1 MNVSSQILAIFEG
14 CIKFFEYMLVQW
26 CNNLIHSWTEGARI
40 HAAKILNV
48 NRSFIP
54 TTNNHLESFNSHLK
68 DSYLHEFQ
76 RNKAQLRV
84 DTLIMCLVKFITPN
98 LIRRRK
104 LQLQLDS
111 EIKQRNSHL
120 DLNNNKQ
127 ENIHLIKSNYQKLVY
142 MEDDEN
148 RDLAAK
154 RIFSMKGIEKYEYTS
169 TGLFVWVKSESQ
181 SSKVYVV
188 YLDPLSKAG
197 CQCIDFLFQ
206 GGACKHI

>member
-1 MNVSSQILAIFEG
+1 MNVSSQILTIFEG
-14 CIKFFEYMLVQW
+14 CIKFFEYILAQW
-26 CNNLIHSWTEGARI
+26 CGNLIYSWTEAARI

-48 NRSFIP
+48 DRSFIP

-68 DSYLHEFQ
+68 DSYLREFQ
-76 RNKAQLRV
+76 RNNTQLRV
-84 DTLIMCLVKFITPN
+84 DTLIVCLVKFITPN

-104 LQLQLDS
+104 LQSQLDS
-111 EIKQRNSHL
+111 EIKKRNSHL
-120 DLNNNKQ
+120 DLNNKQ
-127 ENIHLIKSNYQKLVY
+127 ENIHLVKSNYQRLVY

-181 SSKVYVV
+181 SSKVYMVC
-188 YLDPLSKAG
+188 LDLLLKAE
-197 CQCIDFLFQ
+197 CECIDFLF
-206 GGACKHI
+206 